1 MVACRCY
8 FSQNGLKGKKSIS
21 VVWSAAKRDLFGQYD
36 IYLTLKKH
44 IYLYSITPLLPLE
57 VLGIQLGW
65 DAQDAVIDGGDV
77 SQLLL
82 LCLPVDEGLPQ
93 AV

>member
-1 MVACRCY
+1 MSGCSYVV
-8 FSQNGLKGKKSIS
+8 SDLIS
-21 VVWSAAKRDLFGQYD
+21 SLV
-36 IYLTLKKH
+36 I
-44 IYLYSITPLLPLE
+44 LYSFIIFPLPLE

-65 DAQDAVIDGGDV
+65 DAQDPVIDGGDV

-93 AV
+93 TV